1 MALSHMTLVDRQRI
15 ARDTM
20 AFWFDTNGASFE
32 FRAGQHADFIPTRP
46 IPEAGGGSSVT
57 LSIAS
62 PPQGKSPVM
71 LAMRICQSSSRNV
84 LELAALGDRFIV
96 SRARGSFTLH
106 HDVIRPAVFLAGGM
120 GIAPIRSILHWAT
133 RERLPHRL
141 YLFYSNRQIADAAF
155 IKEFETMTAQN
166 PNFTFIPT
174 VTRHTNVAWLYE
186 KGRIDRQ
193 MLKRYLVWPKGP
205 ICYLAGPPGMVA
217 AMNELLV
224 SLGVSDEDLKTE
236 NFAEHVRHQDSVHSR
251 PETVGS
257 NSPSAS

>member
-1 MALSHMTLVDRQRI
+1 MALCQMTLVDRQRI
-15 ARDTM
+15 AKDTM

-46 IPEAGGGSSVT
+46 FPGADVGSSLT

-71 LAMRICQSSSRNV
+71 IAMRAGQRAFRNV

-106 HDVIRPAVFLAGGM
+106 HDVVRPAVFLAGGM

-141 YLFYSNRQIADAAF
+141 YLFYSNQQIAHAAF

-174 VTRHTNVAWLYE
+174 ITRHTNTAWLCE
-186 KGRIDRQ
+186 KGRINGQ
-193 MLKRYLVWPKGP
+193 MLKQYLVWPKGP
-205 ICYLAGPPGMVA
+205 IYYLAGPPGMVA
-217 AMNELLV
+217 AMSELLI
-224 SLGVSDEDLKTE
+224 SLGVSDDDLKTE
-236 NFAEHVRHQDSVHSR
+236 NSGEYAGHQDSVHGH

-257 NSPSAS
+257 NPPSVS

>member
-1 MALSHMTLVDRQRI
+1 MALCQMTLVDRQRI

-32 FRAGQHADFIPTRP
+32 FRAGQHADFILARP
-46 IPEAGGGSSVT
+46 FQGADGGSSMT

-71 LAMRICQSSSRNV
+71 LVIRTSQNSFRNV
-84 LELAALGDRFIV
+84 LERAALGDRFIV

-106 HDVIRPAVFLAGGM
+106 HDVVRPAVFLAGGM

-141 YLFYSNRQIADAAF
+141 YLFYANRQVADAAF

-174 VTRHTNVAWLYE
+174 LTRHTNTPRPYE
-186 KGRIDRQ
+186 NGRINRQ
-193 MLKRYLVWPKGP
+193 MLQQYLVWPKGP
-205 ICYLAGPPGMVA
+205 IYYLAGPPGMVA
-217 AMNELLV
+217 AMSELLI
-224 SLGVSDEDLKTE
+224 SLGVSDDDLKTQD
-236 NFAEHVRHQDSVHSR
+236 FGQRARHQDSAHNH

>member
-1 MALSHMTLVDRQRI
+1 MALCHMTLVDRQRI

-32 FRAGQHADFIPTRP
+32 FRAGQHADFIPTRSFP
-46 IPEAGGGSSVT
+46 GGDDGSSVT

-71 LAMRICQSSSRNV
+71 LAMRTCQSAFRSV

-106 HDVIRPAVFLAGGM
+106 HDVIKPAGFLAGGM

-141 YLFYSNRQIADAAF
+141 YLFYSNRQVADAAF

-166 PNFTFIPT
+166 PNFTFIST
-174 VTRHTNVAWLYE
+174 STRHANTPRPYE
-186 KGRIDRQ
+186 SGRIDPQ

-205 ICYLAGPPGMVA
+205 IYYLAGPPGMVV
-217 AMNELLV
+217 AMSELLI
-224 SLGVSDEDLKTE
+224 SLGVSDDDLKTE
-236 NFAEHVRHQDSVHSR
+236 NFGEY
-251 PETVGS
+251 
-257 NSPSAS
+257 

>member
-1 MALSHMTLVDRQRI
+1 MTLVDRQRI

-32 FRAGQHADFIPTRP
+32 FQAGQHADFIPTRP
-46 IPEAGGGSSVT
+46 FPGADGGSSVT
-57 LSIAS
+57 LSIAN
-62 PPQGKSPVM
+62 PPQRKSPVM
-71 LAMRICQSSSRNV
+71 LAMRTCQSSFRNV
-84 LELAALGDRFIV
+84 LELAALGDTFIA

-141 YLFYSNRQIADAAF
+141 YLFYSNRQVADAAF
-155 IKEFETMTAQN
+155 IREFETMTAQN

-174 VTRHTNVAWLYE
+174 VTRHANANWLYE
-186 KGRIDRQ
+186 KGRINRQ

-205 ICYLAGPPGMVA
+205 IYYLAGPSGMVA
-217 AMNELLV
+217 AISELLI
-224 SLGVSDEDLKTE
+224 SLGVSDDDLNTEHFGED
-236 NFAEHVRHQDSVHSR
+236 ARHQDSVHSR

-257 NSPSAS
+257 NSHSAS

>member
-1 MALSHMTLVDRQRI
+1 MALCHMTLVDRQRI

-20 AFWFDTNGASFE
+20 AFRFDTNGASFE
-32 FRAGQHADFIPTRP
+32 FQAGQHADFIPTRP
-46 IPEAGGGSSVT
+46 FPGADGGSSVT
-57 LSIAS
+57 LSIAN
-62 PPQGKSPVM
+62 PPQRKSPVM
-71 LAMRICQSSSRNV
+71 LAMRTCQSSFRNV
-84 LELAALGDRFIV
+84 LELAALGDTFIA

-141 YLFYSNRQIADAAF
+141 YLFYSNRQVADAAF
-155 IKEFETMTAQN
+155 IREFETMTAQN

-174 VTRHTNVAWLYE
+174 VTRHANANWLYE
-186 KGRIDRQ
+186 KGRINRQ

-205 ICYLAGPPGMVA
+205 IYYLAGPSGMVA
-217 AMNELLV
+217 AISELLI
-224 SLGVSDEDLKTE
+224 SLGVSDDDLNTEHFGED
-236 NFAEHVRHQDSVHSR
+236 ARHQDSVHSR

-257 NSPSAS
+257 NSHSAS

>member
-1 MALSHMTLVDRQRI
+1 MALCHMTLVDRQRI

-32 FRAGQHADFIPTRP
+32 FQAGQHADFIPTRP
-46 IPEAGGGSSVT
+46 FPGADGGSSVT
-57 LSIAS
+57 LSIAN
-62 PPQGKSPVM
+62 PPQRKSPVM
-71 LAMRICQSSSRNV
+71 LAMRTCQSSFGNV
-84 LELAALGDRFIV
+84 LELAALGDTFIA

-141 YLFYSNRQIADAAF
+141 YLFYSNRQVADAAF
-155 IKEFETMTAQN
+155 IREFETMTAQN

-174 VTRHTNVAWLYE
+174 VTRHANADWLYE
-186 KGRIDRQ
+186 KGRINRQ

-205 ICYLAGPPGMVA
+205 IYYLAGPSGMVA
-217 AMNELLV
+217 AISELLI
-224 SLGVSDEDLKTE
+224 SLGVSDNDLNTEHFGED
-236 NFAEHVRHQDSVHSR
+236 ARHQDSVHSR

-257 NSPSAS
+257 NSHSAS

>member
-1 MALSHMTLVDRQRI
+1 MI
-15 ARDTM
+15 
-20 AFWFDTNGASFE
+20 
-32 FRAGQHADFIPTRP
+32 
-46 IPEAGGGSSVT
+46 
-57 LSIAS
+57 
-62 PPQGKSPVM
+62 
-71 LAMRICQSSSRNV
+71 AMRTGQRAFRNV

-106 HDVIRPAVFLAGGM
+106 HDVVRPAVFLAGGM

-174 VTRHTNVAWLYE
+174 VTRHTNTAWLYE

-193 MLKRYLVWPKGP
+193 MLKQYLVWPKGP
-205 ICYLAGPPGMVA
+205 IYYLAGPPGMVA
-217 AMNELLV
+217 AMSELLI
-224 SLGVSDEDLKTE
+224 SLGVSDDDLKTE
-236 NFAEHVRHQDSVHSR
+236 NCGEYAGHQDSVHGH

-257 NSPSAS
+257 NSPSVS

>member
-1 MALSHMTLVDRQRI
+1 MALCQMTLVDRQRI
-15 ARDTM
+15 AKDTM
-20 AFWFDTNGASFE
+20 AFWFDTNGSSFE

-46 IPEAGGGSSVT
+46 SSGADGGSSLT
-57 LSIAS
+57 CSIAS

-71 LAMRICQSSSRNV
+71 IAMRTGQRAFRNV

-96 SRARGSFTLH
+96 SRARGLLTLH

-133 RERLPHRL
+133 RERLPHRV

-174 VTRHTNVAWLYE
+174 LTRHANTARPCE
-186 KGRIDRQ
+186 KGRINRQ

-205 ICYLAGPPGMVA
+205 IYYLAGPPEMVA
-217 AMNELLV
+217 AMSELLN
-224 SLGVSDEDLKTE
+224 SLGVSDGDLKTE
-236 NFAEHVRHQDSVHSR
+236 NFGEYAPPQHSVQSH

-257 NSPSAS
+257 NSPSAP

>member
-1 MALSHMTLVDRQRI
+1 MALCHMTLVDRQRI

-32 FRAGQHADFIPTRP
+32 FQAGQHADFIPTRP
-46 IPEAGGGSSVT
+46 FPGASGGSSVT
-57 LSIAS
+57 LSIAN
-62 PPQGKSPVM
+62 PPQRKSPVM
-71 LAMRICQSSSRNV
+71 LAMRTCQSSFRNV
-84 LELAALGDRFIV
+84 LELAALGDTFIA
-96 SRARGSFTLH
+96 SRAKGSFTLH

-141 YLFYSNRQIADAAF
+141 YLFYSNRQVADAAF
-155 IKEFETMTAQN
+155 IREFETMTAQN

-174 VTRHTNVAWLYE
+174 VTRHANADWLYE
-186 KGRIDRQ
+186 KGRINRQ

-205 ICYLAGPPGMVA
+205 IYYLAGPPGMVA
-217 AMNELLV
+217 AISELLI
-224 SLGVSDEDLKTE
+224 SLGLSDDDLNTEHLGED
-236 NFAEHVRHQDSVHSR
+236 ARHQDSVHSR

-257 NSPSAS
+257 NSHSAS

>member
-1 MALSHMTLVDRQRI
+1 MALCQMTLVDRQRI

-20 AFWFDTNGASFE
+20 AFWFDTNGVSFE
-32 FRAGQHADFIPTRP
+32 FRAGQHADFIPTGP
-46 IPEAGGGSSVT
+46 FKGADGGSSLT
-57 LSIAS
+57 CSIAS

-71 LAMRICQSSSRNV
+71 LATRMCQSAFRRV
-84 LELAALGDRFIV
+84 LDLAALGDRFIV

-106 HDVIRPAVFLAGGM
+106 PDVIRPAVFLAGGI

-141 YLFYSNRQIADAAF
+141 YLFYSNRQVADAAF

-166 PNFTFIPT
+166 PNFTFVPT
-174 VTRHTNVAWLYE
+174 FTRHINPAWPHE

-193 MLKRYLVWPKGP
+193 MLRRYLVWPKGP
-205 ICYLAGPPGMVA
+205 IYYLSGPPAMVA
-217 AMNELLV
+217 AMRESLN

-236 NFAEHVRHQDSVHSR
+236 HCVEYAQHQEPAPIGPESVGH
-251 PETVGS
+251 E
-257 NSPSAS
+257 SPSAS